1 MMDEFWDKMQGV
13 SNIMESLEQEH
24 KRYFSNEEE
33 LELLKYKKSFID
45 NCIFWANAEISD
57 EEKRKRIRWE
67 YHNMFTN
74 LSNIIN
80 KNVEQW
86 EEIDDEYNQDL

>member
-1 MMDEFWDKMQGV
+1 MDEFWDRMQGV

-33 LELLKYKKSFID
+33 LQLLKYKKSFID
-45 NCIFWANAEISD
+45 NCIFWSNAEIND
-57 EEKRKRIRWE
+57 EEKRKRISWE

-80 KNVEQW
+80 KNVEEW
-86 EEIDDEYNQDL
+86 EQIEDDHNDEF